1 MRWALLLV
9 LFSCVIAALVACER
23 VRADEGL
30 DASLHVANARFVR
43 EEMPAEASGPKV
55 RTVTV
60 GAAFAAG
67 ATGRSC
73 TGEIEREGTSVAIG
87 LAGDLGYWI
96 VRADVPSAS
105 ALDAPT
111 FAADLSFSEEMRAG
125 PRELVVRAI
134 DRDGRFGPATVKA
147 ITIKERA
154 LPDGMLVVSLAWDNG
169 ADLDLHVVD
178 PRGVEIFK
186 RNPSSYEPPPAGSP
200 PEPPGTS
207 HDGGVLD
214 FDSNEGCVLDGRR
227 AENVVW
233 TDPPPPGHYVVRVD
247 TFSLCGEPAAR
258 WRLQA
263 FLRGTRI
270 GAASGIS
277 TEADTRWAHDR
288 GAGILALEFDV
299 P

>member
-1 MRWALLLV
+1 MRGVLV
-9 LFSCVIAALVACER
+9 LLACVLALLVACDR

-30 DASLHVANARFVR
+30 DASLQVANARFVR
-43 EEMPAEASGPKV
+43 EAMPAEQDGPRV

-60 GAAFAAG
+60 GSTFRAG
-67 ATGRSC
+67 ATNRSC
-73 TGEIEREGTSVAIG
+73 SGEIDREGTAVAIG
-87 LAGDLGYWI
+87 IAGDLGYWI

-111 FAADLSFSEEMRAG
+111 FVAELSFAETMRAG
-125 PRELVVRAI
+125 LRDLVVRAV
-134 DRDGRFGPATVKA
+134 DRDGRFGPPAVKA
-147 ITIKERA
+147 ISIQDRVV
-154 LPDGMLVVSLAWDNG
+154 PDGVLVVSLSWDNG

-200 PEPPGTS
+200 PEPPGTP

-214 FDSNEGCVLDGRR
+214 FDSNEGCALDGRR

-233 TDPPPPGHYVVRVD
+233 TDPPPPGRYLVRVD
-247 TFSLCGEPAAR
+247 TSSLCGEPAAR
-258 WRLQA
+258 WRVQA

-270 GAASGIS
+270 GAAEGIS
-277 TEADTRWAHDR
+277 TEADTRWAHER
-288 GAGILALEFDV
+288 GAGVLALELDV

>member
-1 MRWALLLV
+1 MGR
-9 LFSCVIAALVACER
+9 ALVVLLCVLVAVVACNG

-30 DASLHVANARFVR
+30 DASLHVAGARFVR
-43 EEMPAEASGPKV
+43 GDMPAESGGPKV

-60 GAAFAAG
+60 GATFAAG

-73 TGEIEREGTSVAIG
+73 AGEIDREGTAVAIG
-87 LAGDLGYWI
+87 IAGDLGYWI

-111 FAADLSFSEEMRAG
+111 FTAELSFSETMRAG
-125 PRELVVRAI
+125 PRDLVVRAV
-134 DRDGRFGPATVKA
+134 DRDGRFGPAAVKA

-154 LPDGMLVVSLAWDNG
+154 VPDGVLVVSLAWDNG

-200 PEPPGTS
+200 AEPPGTP

-233 TDPPPPGHYVVRVD
+233 NDPPPPGHYVVRVD

-258 WRLQA
+258 WKLQA

-270 GAASGIS
+270 GAAEGIS
-277 TEADTRWAHDR
+277 TDAETRWAHDR

>member
-1 MRWALLLV
+1 MARALVLLLFV
-9 LFSCVIAALVACER
+9 LVAITACDR
-23 VRADEGL
+23 VQADEGR
-30 DASLHVANARFVR
+30 DASLHVFGARFVR
-43 EEMPAEASGPKV
+43 EEMPAENGGPKV

-60 GAAFAAG
+60 GSVFAAG
-67 ATGRSC
+67 ATNRSC
-73 TGEIEREGTSVAIG
+73 TGEIDREGTAVAIG
-87 LAGDLGYWI
+87 MAGDLGYWI

-111 FAADLSFSEEMRAG
+111 FAADLSFAEAMRAG
-125 PRELVVRAI
+125 RRDLVVRAI
-134 DRDGRFGPATVKA
+134 DRDGRFGPPLVKA
-147 ITIKERA
+147 ITIEERA
-154 LPDGMLVVSLAWDNG
+154 LPNGVLVVALSWDDG

-200 PEPPGTS
+200 PEPPGTP

-233 TDPPPPGHYVVRVD
+233 SDPPPPGHYTVRVD
-247 TFSLCGEPAAR
+247 TFSLCREPAAR
-258 WRLQA
+258 WRVA
-263 FLRGTRI
+263 VYLRGTRI
-270 GAASGIS
+270 AAAEGIS
-277 TEADTRWAHDR
+277 TDADTRWPHDR
-288 GAGILALEFDV
+288 GAGLRVLDFDV